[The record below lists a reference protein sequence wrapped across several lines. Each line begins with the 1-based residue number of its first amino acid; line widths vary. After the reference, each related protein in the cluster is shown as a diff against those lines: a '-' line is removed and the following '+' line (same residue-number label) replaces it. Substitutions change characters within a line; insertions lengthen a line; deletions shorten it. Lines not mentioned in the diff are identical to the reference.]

1 MATEIVDLPINSM
14 VIFHSFVN
22 IYQRVIGES
31 GWRCLGN
38 LKVKTTRK
46 WAPIST
52 TRKDHSF
59 FFHPSIPGEW
69 STKFGTSSVV
79 LRSWDSRWRMGLGNI
94 VSAWNSSGSW
104 TRSLSGLHWCD
115 QHSYRKLCKSRNNH
129 LSVQRGTSVA
139 ARTYWGW
146 MGKKLE
152 NTVVLKHQ

>member
-1 MATEIVDLPINSM
+1 
-14 VIFHSFVN
+14 
-22 IYQRVIGES
+22 
-31 GWRCLGN
+31 LGHQA
-38 LKVKTTRK
+38 LFYV
-46 WAPIST
+46 
-52 TRKDHSF
+52 H
-59 FFHPSIPGEW
+59 G
-69 STKFGTSSVV
+69 
-79 LRSWDSRWRMGLGNI
+79 DSRWRMGLGNI